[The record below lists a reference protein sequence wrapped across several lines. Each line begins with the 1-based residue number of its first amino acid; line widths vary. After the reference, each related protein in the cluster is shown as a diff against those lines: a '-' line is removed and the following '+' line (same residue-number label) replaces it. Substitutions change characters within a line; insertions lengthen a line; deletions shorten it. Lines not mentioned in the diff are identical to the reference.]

1 MKIHELARLSGVNAE
16 TIRMY
21 RQKELLHPQRQ
32 PNGYFTYSA
41 YNLYELLFIRKL
53 RGANLGLETISDFY
67 AREQQARTVKSMAQ
81 EINAL
86 DEAIRELEQRK
97 KRLMSTLGHYMLF
110 QDRHVPVQQI
120 KLKSECWYIPLEWQ
134 QPESCCRQWL
144 QHTDVMFTGI
154 HIDPTELVPPLH
166 SAVPYTME
174 LGAYTDDLK
183 RLRLPIPSNA
193 RRMPGGLYLY
203 SFVQAGTDGTIPH
216 SQLQPLIDYAAAHH
230 YCLCPEQGSFLYWLN
245 GEKDRLRMVFC
256 FQVRVELED

>member
-1 MKIHELARLSGVNAE
+1 
-16 TIRMY
+16 
-21 RQKELLHPQRQ
+21 
-32 PNGYFTYSA
+32 
-41 YNLYELLFIRKL
+41 
-53 RGANLGLETISDFY
+53 
-67 AREQQARTVKSMAQ
+67 MAQ

-174 LGAYTDDLK
+174 LGAYTDD
-183 RLRLPIPSNA
+183 RA
-193 RRMPGGLYLY
+193 
-203 SFVQAGTDGTIPH
+203 AT
-216 SQLQPLIDYAAAHH
+216 AAHPVE
-230 YCLCPEQGSFLYWLN
+230 CTPDAGWALPVQLCAGRDGRHHTP
-245 GEKDRLRMVFC
+245 
-256 FQVRVELED
+256 